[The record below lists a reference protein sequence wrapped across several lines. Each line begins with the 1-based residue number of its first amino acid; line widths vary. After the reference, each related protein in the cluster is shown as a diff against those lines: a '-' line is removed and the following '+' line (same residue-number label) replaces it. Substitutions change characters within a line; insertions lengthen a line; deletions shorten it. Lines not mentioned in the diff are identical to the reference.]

1 MIAESEKVHDICFVQ
16 TGIIVKCIN
25 LSSEEKLKEAA
36 KTVFLKKG
44 FAGTTARD
52 IADAAGMNIALTN
65 YYFRSKEKLFVEIF
79 RDLFELYC
87 TNTIK
92 ILDRPV
98 ELKEKIIAIIEED
111 YRMMKEE
118 PSLVLFIMTEIHR
131 DCENLLPELS
141 KYKELL
147 KGKLVGHIQEAVQK
161 GIIRNIEVE
170 HLMPII
176 IGSLQFIFVGKNM
189 HMKMHSMSEAQFDK
203 YTETHKNH
211 VIGMVTNYLFTD
223 LNLN

>member
-1 MIAESEKVHDICFVQ
+1 MIAESKKVYDLCLVQ

-98 ELKEKIIAIIEED
+98 ALKDKIIAIIEED
-111 YRMMKEE
+111 YRLMKEE

-147 KGKLVGHIQEAVQK
+147 REKLADHINEAVER
-161 GIIRNIEVE
+161 GIIRNIAVE

-189 HMKMHSMSEAQFDK
+189 HMKMHGMSEAGFDN

-223 LNLN
+223 LSLN

>member
-1 MIAESEKVHDICFVQ
+1 LQPTTTVSS
-16 TGIIVKCIN
+16 VKCIN

-36 KTVFLKKG
+36 KSVFLRKG

-65 YYFRSKEKLFVEIF
+65 YYFRSKEKLFIEIF
-79 RDLFELYC
+79 RDLFQLYC

-92 ILDRPV
+92 IL
-98 ELKEKIIAIIEED
+98 EKSIGLEEKIIEIIEED

-141 KYKELL
+141 RYKGLL
-147 KGKLVGHIQEAVQK
+147 KSILIDQMEDAKKK
-161 GIIRNIEVE
+161 GLMRDIEVE

-176 IGSLQFIFVGKNM
+176 IGSLQFVFVGKNM
-189 HMKMHSMSEAQFDK
+189 HRKMYGLSEDDFDQF
-203 YTETHKNH
+203 TETHKNH
-211 VIGMVTNYLFTD
+211 VIGMVTNYLFRSS
-223 LNLN
+223 

>member
-1 MIAESEKVHDICFVQ
+1 LRQ
-16 TGIIVKCIN
+16 TTTGIIVKCIN

-36 KTVFLKKG
+36 KSVFLKKG

-79 RDLFELYC
+79 RDLFALYC
-87 TNTIK
+87 TNTIQ
-92 ILDRPV
+92 ILDKPIGL
-98 ELKEKIIAIIEED
+98 EEKIIEIIEED

-147 KGKLVGHIQEAVQK
+147 KGKLKDQIKYEVEK
-161 GIIRNIEVE
+161 GGIRDIEVE

-189 HMKMHSMSEAQFDK
+189 HIKMHNMTEEQFDN

-211 VIGMVTNYLFTD
+211 VIGMVTNYLFRSCS
-223 LNLN
+223 

>member
-1 MIAESEKVHDICFVQ
+1 LQRTTTV
-16 TGIIVKCIN
+16 IIVKCIN

-36 KTVFLKKG
+36 KSVFLKKG

-65 YYFRSKEKLFVEIF
+65 YYFRSKEKLFVEVF
-79 RDLFELYC
+79 RDLFSLYC
-87 TNTIK
+87 TNTVK
-92 ILDRPV
+92 ILEKPIG
-98 ELKEKIIAIIEED
+98 LKEKIIEIIEED

-118 PSLVLFIMTEIHR
+118 PTLVLFIMTEIHR

-147 KGKLVGHIQEAVQK
+147 KGMFIDQIAEEVRK
-161 GIIRNIEVE
+161 GSMRDIEVE

-176 IGSLQFIFVGKNM
+176 IGSLQFVFVGKNM
-189 HMKMHSMSEAQFDK
+189 HMKMYGMSEGQFDN

-211 VIGMVTNYLFTD
+211 VIGMVTNYLFQSA
-223 LNLN
+223 

>member
-1 MIAESEKVHDICFVQ
+1 M
-16 TGIIVKCIN
+16 KCVN

-36 KTVFLKKG
+36 KSVFLKKG

-79 RDLFELYC
+79 RDLFFLYV
-87 TNTIK
+87 TNTLK
-92 ILDRPV
+92 IIEKPISLR
-98 ELKEKIIAIIEED
+98 EKIVEIIEED

-131 DCENLLPELS
+131 DCDNLLPELA

-147 KGKLVGHIQEAVQK
+147 SKKLVGQIQEEMKQ
-161 GIIRNIEVE
+161 GGIRNIEVE

-176 IGSLQFIFVGKNM
+176 IGSLQFVFVGKNM
-189 HMKMHSMSEAQFDK
+189 HMKMHNMSESEFDQF
-203 YTETHKNH
+203 TEKHKNH
-211 VIGMVTNYLFTD
+211 VVGMVTNYLFGCP
-223 LNLN
+223 